1 MQRHRQVQRLH
12 LEAEVNAD
20 CRITCLTLLNPNDFV
35 KKETEEATNE
45 TLEKS
50 VTIVDSEANGKQS
63 PSRGLSKKKKKVQNG
78 ATSVQSTVVINDK
91 EKVLKK
97 VNHKKKRKLE
107 VLQTVAKQSKVEA
120 VTSESPSSNTN
131 KRLSVKSSISTSKS
145 QRAEQSLS
153 SAAKTNSGSSKVK
166 KSLGVHQRKSSSTS
180 KWSVT

>member
-1 MQRHRQVQRLH
+1 M
-12 LEAEVNAD
+12 
-20 CRITCLTLLNPNDFV
+20 

-63 PSRGLSKKKKKVQNG
+63 PSSGLSKKKKKEKSKVQNG

-120 VTSESPSSNTN
+120 VTSESSSSNTN

-145 QRAEQSLS
+145 QRAEQSPS
-153 SAAKTNSGSSKVK
+153 SATKTNSGSSKVK